1 MEKQRRYSVPFFGAY
16 FFYYAGYCIFSS
28 YIVLY
33 LTEQQ
38 YSATLCGAITSLCMA
53 ANLLLEPVCGYI
65 TDTFMT
71 TRRFLALS
79 IGAITLLCL
88 FCTRY
93 AASPFLCV
101 PALILTAGL
110 AYPFSQ
116 LMDAWVNC
124 CRPLDDRLVYSRIR
138 AGGSIGFALTSIL
151 AGYYFRFFG
160 WGSYFMVQAACFWVM
175 LPFLHVLPSIELT
188 NQKKAETHSLSI
200 TESFGVL
207 ASNRR
212 FCLCLILCTCYW
224 FSHRPVGSYLSLL
237 VQARAGDASTFGN
250 ICGVGAVV
258 EFFALMLLGM
268 LQRRRP
274 LPLFLIMLGGL
285 VTNLARPL
293 LILLLPGIWPLYLGQ
308 ILQSLSFACYL
319 SGSVE
324 CFTRTADP
332 RIRSFC
338 ISMGLTV
345 SSVAGTVLANLLGG
359 SLCDLAGVAALP
371 AFSLAVAAANLVFF
385 LLNRRAIFE

>member
-33 LTEQQ
+33 LTEHD
-38 YSATLCGAITSLCMA
+38 YSATLCGAITSMTLI
-53 ANLLLEPVCGYI
+53 ANLLMEPVGGYI
-65 TDTFMT
+65 TDTFLT

-79 IGAITLLCL
+79 IGAITLLCI

-93 AASPFLCV
+93 SRV
-101 PALILTAGL
+101 PALCIPALVMTAGL

-124 CRPLDDRLVYSRIR
+124 CKPLDDRLVYSRIR

-151 AGYYFRFFG
+151 VGYYFRFFG
-160 WGSYFMVQAACFWVM
+160 WGSYFMIQAACFWVV
-175 LPFLHVLPSIELT
+175 LPFLYRLPNIELT
-188 NQKKAETHSLSI
+188 NRKKAEENSLSI
-200 TESFGVL
+200 RESFRVL
-207 ASNRR
+207 TRNRR
-212 FCLCLILCTCYW
+212 FLLSLILCTCYW

-258 EFFALMLLGM
+258 EFFALMALGSV
-268 LQRRRP
+268 QRRKP
-274 LPLFLIMLGGL
+274 LPLEVVMLGALLTG
-285 VTNLARPL
+285 LARPL
-293 LILLLPGIWPLYLGQ
+293 LILFFSGIWPMYLGQ
-308 ILQSLSFACYL
+308 IIQSVSFAFYL
-319 SGSVE
+319 SGSVD
-324 CFTRTADP
+324 CFARTADP

-338 ISMGLTV
+338 ISMGLTL
-345 SSVAGTVLANLLGG
+345 SSVTGTVSANLIGG
-359 SLCDLAGVAALP
+359 RLCDLAGVH
-371 AFSLAVAAANLVFF
+371 SLLLLSFGIAAANCCF
-385 LLNRRAIFE
+385 LMMNRRRIFT